1 MVGRFVEVLPL
12 ERAHAADLF
21 AAAARPDIWRH
32 MPIRGFSELA
42 AVERWIDAAR
52 FAAESGREEPFAIID
67 RASGRAVGS
76 TRYLDIRF
84 EERALEIGWTWLAG
98 PFQRTAANTETKYL
112 LLRQAF
118 EERDVLRVAFFTD
131 AQNGRSRA
139 ALVRLGATYEGT
151 LRSHRA
157 RAVNGFSRDSAAYS
171 IIAPEWP
178 AIRTRLESKLRRHRQ
193 PEPVE
198 GPYPYRPVM

>member
-1 MVGRFVEVLPL
+1 MLGRFVEVVPL
-12 ERAHAADLF
+12 ARVHAADLF
-21 AAAARPDIWRH
+21 VAAARPDIWRH
-32 MPIRGFSELA
+32 MPIRGFSDLS
-42 AVERWIDAAR
+42 AVERWIDAALH
-52 FAAESGREEPFAIID
+52 AAQNEREEPFAIVD
-67 RASGRAVGS
+67 RASGKAIGS
-76 TRYLDIRF
+76 TRYLDVRC

-98 PFQRTAANTETKYL
+98 PFQRTSANTESKYL

-157 RAVNGFSRDSAAYS
+157 RAANGFSRDSAAYS

-178 AIRTRLESKLRRHRQ
+178 ALRTRLESKLRRHA
-193 PEPVE
+193 V
-198 GPYPYRPVM
+198 RP

>member
-1 MVGRFVEVLPL
+1 MIGRFVEVVPL
-12 ERAHAADLF
+12 ERSHAADLF
-21 AAAARPDIWRH
+21 AASARPDIWRH
-32 MPIRGFSELA
+32 MPIRGFSDQT
-42 AVERWIDAAR
+42 AVERWIDSAR
-52 FAAESGREEPFAIID
+52 YAAESGREEPFAIVD

-98 PFQRTAANTETKYL
+98 HFQRTAANTETKYL

-131 AQNGRSRA
+131 SQNGRSRA

-157 RAVNGFSRDSAAYS
+157 RAINGFERDSAAYS
-171 IIAPEWP
+171 IIAAEWP
-178 AIRTRLESKLRRHRQ
+178 AIRTRLESKLRRPPRAY
-193 PEPVE
+193 
-198 GPYPYRPVM
+198 GA